1 METRNDKISLFQF
14 MVILSLIC
22 NSLFVGYGIII
33 VFDTSIRDTWIIPI
47 LGLVIGII
55 PILMFIYIMN
65 YRPDK
70 NIFDK
75 NKYLFGNI
83 IGTIL
88 NTIITLFILLTVTF
102 VIWSLCS
109 FTITMYLSKTPEF
122 VIALMFISVA
132 IYAIYKGIE
141 TIARTSEMLF
151 YLVILVVIF
160 SAIFLFPSLN
170 LKEMKPFFEN
180 GYKPIVYTTLLYLS
194 YFFAPIIMMTVIPKD
209 DIVEN
214 QKFSKYIFIGY
225 CISSLIMI
233 IIFFV
238 IPMIMTPMLAI
249 IYRFPAYYVL
259 RKISIGGA
267 INNLENFLSLHWIIN
282 QFALIV
288 MGLYFIKEYFK
299 NMFKVKQEKTNIIF
313 ISIIG
318 LIIIFLIQNPILPS
332 AIIFLNFMK
341 QIFPLLFGGIFF
353 ISIISCI
360 MIRVKKNNNQY
371 KNEYKKI

>member
-14 MVILSLIC
+14 MVILSLVC

-160 SAIFLFPSLN
+160 SVIFLFPSLN

-194 YFFAPIIMMTVIPKD
+194 YFFAPIILMTVIPKD

-214 QKFSKYIFIGY
+214 QKFSKYVFIGY
-225 CISSLIMI
+225 SISSLIMI
-233 IIFFV
+233 LIFFV
-238 IPMIMTPMLAI
+238 IPMIMTPMLAR

-332 AIIFLNFMK
+332 VIIFLNFMK
-341 QIFPLLFGGIFF
+341 QIFPLLFGGIIF
-353 ISIISCI
+353 IFIISCI

>member
-14 MVILSLIC
+14 MVILSLVC

-160 SAIFLFPSLN
+160 SVIFLFPSLN

-194 YFFAPIIMMTVIPKD
+194 YFFAPIILMTVIPKD

-214 QKFSKYIFIGY
+214 QKFSKYVFIGY
-225 CISSLIMI
+225 SISSLIMI
-233 IIFFV
+233 LIFFV
-238 IPMIMTPMLAI
+238 IPMIMTPMLAR

-332 AIIFLNFMK
+332 VIIFLNFMK

-353 ISIISCI
+353 IFIISCI